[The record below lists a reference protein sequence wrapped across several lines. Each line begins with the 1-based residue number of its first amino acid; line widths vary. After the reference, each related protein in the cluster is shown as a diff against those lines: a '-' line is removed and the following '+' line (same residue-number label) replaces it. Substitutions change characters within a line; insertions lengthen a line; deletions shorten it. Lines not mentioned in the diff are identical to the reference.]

1 MSWNSSVED
10 GGGVENILYKGTE
23 VWNSMTC
30 LGDGKEVDTAEAWW
44 IVIEWVEANPEGL
57 WIPC

>member
-30 LGDGKEVDTAEAWW
+30 LGDGKEVDTAEAW
-44 IVIEWVEANPEGL
+44 
-57 WIPC
+57 